1 MKFMVSVT
9 NSDEAIEAINGGA
22 DIIDIKNPAEG
33 ALGAS
38 PPWITR
44 RIIQCAGSCKVSAT
58 IGDMPNLPGTASL
71 AALAAAQLKVDY
83 VKIGMLGP
91 RNVEEAEILTGTV
104 VRTMKEFRLGA
115 KVVIAGYADYENQG
129 CLNPMLLPKV
139 AREADAW
146 GVLIDIRE
154 KSRRNLFDYYAPEEI
169 KKYVQ
174 ESHKLGLKTA
184 LAGSL
189 GKEDTQV
196 IFLTG
201 ADIIGARRKV
211 CKIQNNESTIDTNK
225 VREMVNIL
233 KMTNTLR

>member
-1 MKFMVSVT
+1 MISVT
-9 NSDEAIEAINGGA
+9 NPDEAIEAVNGGA
-22 DIIDIKNPAEG
+22 DIIDVKNPAEG

-44 RIIQCAGSCKVSAT
+44 RIIQCAGTCKVSAT

-71 AALAAAQLKVDY
+71 AALAVAQLKVDY

-91 RNVEEAEILTGTV
+91 QNVEDAKVLAGTV
-104 VRTMKEFRLGA
+104 VRTMKEFHLGA

-129 CLNPMLLPKV
+129 CLDPMTLPKV
-139 AREADAW
+139 AHEVNAW

-154 KSRRNLFDYYAPEEI
+154 KSSRNLFDYYTHEDV

-174 ESHKLGLKTA
+174 ESHRLGVKTA

-189 GKEDTQV
+189 GKDDTQL
-196 IFLTG
+196 IFHTG
-201 ADIIGARRKV
+201 ADIMGARRKV
-211 CKIQNNESTIDTNK
+211 CKKQNNELIIDTNK
-225 VREMVNIL
+225 VRDLVNIV
-233 KMTNTLR
+233 KRTNTLK